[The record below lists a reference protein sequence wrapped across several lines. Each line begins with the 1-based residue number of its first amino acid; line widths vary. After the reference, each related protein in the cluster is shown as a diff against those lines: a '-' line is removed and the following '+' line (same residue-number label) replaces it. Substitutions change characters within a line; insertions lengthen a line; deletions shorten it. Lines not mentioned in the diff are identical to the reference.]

1 MILTDLFV
9 NLCIMV
15 SLIFIYLQIRMKLK
29 LERENRI
36 VSMLIDGFAGGLL
49 GYLLMFFPS
58 K

>member
-1 MILTDLFV
+1 
-9 NLCIMV
+9 MV